1 MVRTKQDSTIHQ
13 LQVVSD
19 KREEAISSAK
29 ENCRKLKNYVIYGVP
44 SVIDRMP
51 NTSTSILKSGDSN
64 NHHDIKCEV
73 ITEEQNDYDFIRC
86 RIRIKTLSQ
95 AFLLTGNQSDLF
107 IEMIFTQF

>member
-73 ITEEQNDYDFIRC
+73 ITEEQNDYEVNINEKEICDFNYNGDSFGYR
-86 RIRIKTLSQ
+86 KLSW
-95 AFLLTGNQSDLF
+95 
-107 IEMIFTQF
+107 I